1 MITFFTWFSR
11 FISWWSSKIFF
22 SWWCSSVFLSVGLL
36 PGFSFSFPLTSF
48 FSLSSSFSLFMFWPT
63 FLFCS
68 DNPEGGSFSTWCSS
82 LWKALSSSPFP
93 KSHIKK
99 YYKKL
104 MVNCC
109 FHSNFLLNLLIQL
122 WWYFLENRHLC
133 YCDHLHCWLIESLL
147 VWALLELE
155 KHEFFEGFP
164 LGFQQEEN
172 CFRCLSCCLLGR
184 I

>member
-109 FHSNFLLNLLIQL
+109 FHSNFLHFFSFFSFLFFFLIFDYFFLLFSLI
-122 WWYFLENRHLC
+122 WC
-133 YCDHLHCWLIESLL
+133 YS
-147 VWALLELE
+147 
-155 KHEFFEGFP
+155 
-164 LGFQQEEN
+164 QEEN
-172 CFRCLSCCLLGR
+172 AEN
-184 I
+184 